1 MDKRRAIQV
10 AIVTASLTGYI
21 WLGYFTARTNFVQVI
36 AIYFALFGFYIL
48 MLRSQILS
56 NNFKIIIGVALAF
69 RLALLLMT
77 PNLSD
82 DYFRFVW
89 DGLLTTHGYNPYLI
103 LPSAL
108 VAGPETIPGI
118 TPDLFSHLNSPDY
131 YSVYPPVCQFIF
143 AASARINGANLLANI
158 VTMRVLIVLA
168 ELGSIVLLYKLAK
181 KLEFP
186 PYLVAIY
193 AFNPLIIVELT
204 GNLHFEAV
212 MVFFLL
218 LAVYLLIAG
227 RQIYSAATFALAVGT
242 KLLPLIFL
250 PLLIKR
256 IGWVRS
262 LRYFAIVATGL
273 LVLFSPFLSGRPI
286 TNFVS
291 SLGLYFQKF
300 EFNASIY
307 YLVRWLGYQ
316 ITGYNIIAV
325 SGIVL
330 GVISASII
338 VVVAF
343 REKVVSWPS
352 LFSNMLIC
360 ATVYFFFATTVHP
373 WYLTSLVMLAV
384 FTKYRY
390 PLVWSSMVM
399 LSYAAYRTFPY
410 SESPWLVAIEYS
422 VVGGWFT
429 YEMMRTVKVRGR
441 PIEP

>member
-1 MDKRRAIQV
+1 MNKRRAIQV

-36 AIYFALFGFYIL
+36 AIYFALFGLYIL
-48 MLRSQILS
+48 ILRSRILS
-56 NNFKIIIGVALAF
+56 DNLKIIIGVALIF
-69 RLALLLMT
+69 RLALLFMT

-89 DGLLTTHGYNPYLI
+89 DGLLTTHGHNPYLI

-108 VAGPETIPGI
+108 VSGPETIPGI

-131 YSVYPPVCQFIF
+131 YSVYPPLCQFIF
-143 AASARINGANLLANI
+143 AISARINGANLLANI
-158 VTMRVLIVLA
+158 ITMRVFIVLA
-168 ELGSIVLLYKLAK
+168 ELGSIMLLYKLAK

-193 AFNPLIIVELT
+193 AFNPLIIIELT

-227 RQIYSAATFALAVGT
+227 RQVYSSASFALAAGT
-242 KLLPLIFL
+242 KLLPIIFL

-256 IGWVRS
+256 IGWIRS
-262 LRYFAIVATGL
+262 LRYFAIVGAGTL
-273 LVLFSPFLSGRPI
+273 LLFSPFLNTRSI

-316 ITGYNIIAV
+316 VIGYNIIAI

-330 GVISASII
+330 GVIAASII

-352 LFSNMLIC
+352 LLSNMLIC

-384 FTKYRY
+384 FTRYRY
-390 PLVWSSMVM
+390 PLVWSLMVI

-410 SESPWLVAIEYS
+410 SESLWLVAIEYS

-429 YEMMRTVKVRGR
+429 YEMLTRR
-441 PIEP
+441 PRYVGIE